1 MEIYLRLSNICELA
15 SLIYLPHKYLKIV
28 ACRMLSNVPTSVLA
42 RIFRQFPIESCYAPT
57 VEQEKCEDYRDKIKF

>member
-1 MEIYLRLSNICELA
+1 
-15 SLIYLPHKYLKIV
+15 
-28 ACRMLSNVPTSVLA
+28 MLSNVPTSVLA